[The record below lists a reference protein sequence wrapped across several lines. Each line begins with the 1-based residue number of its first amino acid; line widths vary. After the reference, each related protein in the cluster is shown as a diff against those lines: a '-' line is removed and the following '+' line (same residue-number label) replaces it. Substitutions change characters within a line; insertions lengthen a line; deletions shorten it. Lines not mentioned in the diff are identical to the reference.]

1 MEYTERNERNS
12 EFIREG
18 MYIVMKNAVKQLLI
32 MTGVLFVLML
42 MIDTIIIRVIDK
54 HEENDTFVVN
64 IAERTLQ
71 NMDEVEETADVVEY
85 SEILGRNLTKEEEKE
100 QRKLEAQ
107 RSLLIYNNIG
117 LAEDFLLPDG
127 TWLLDEDMIYIDLS
141 VQTED
146 GTNYYNVFPL
156 DDTELLEKYR
166 SYWEDSFY
174 SYDKNTKVAV
184 ERYRYYQL
192 VFDRFYL
199 DGMTVLPEQVSIYRV
214 ERMPIGDEEYPEITG
229 CELMETL
236 QFEVLDK
243 EGLPCYELAM
253 PLDENT
259 VGDVSYDYT
268 CNGVE
273 GYRVMR
279 DCTLNGKFFS
289 LEERKKLL
297 QECLDETYKSRD
309 RDLVGFSNY
318 YYRKSTKDSDL
329 LGGEVTIL
337 LCEQNIFYN
346 MWQYAWKL
354 VVLVVVLEAV
364 VSLGIA
370 AMIIAIRISKQK
382 KA

>member
-71 NMDEVEETADVVEY
+71 NMDEVEETTDVVEY

-229 CELMETL
+229 YELMETL